1 MTHTRPLG
9 PPSRHSLQP
18 AMTACMA
25 LITQHSMQH
34 AQCCVAHVHALT
46 QLTWPILSAAPAPA
60 PAPGNATSRRAAVQS
75 HTVPARCPQV
85 KCDRCTLWLNGLM
98 LVDLWEAAPGGAPVA
113 KASGPV
119 NLTAAGPHK
128 LELTFSTTKLEAAV
142 LVLQWAP
149 CSAPAD
155 AAALTSTAGIDSS
168 AVWQP
173 EQLMTGWLGGMQC
186 DVWQAEAISQL
197 APPSYKFRLPDCPG
211 PWHKA
216 SDSCQLPVIGTLG
229 EMLPG
234 LGEAQPGSR
243 FSVRC
248 YSYSSRE
255 FQGTLVAGPED
266 VHSRVWLAGAEVSC
280 ALQWL
285 ARSDVL
291 DEEHQE
297 LQECLMS
304 LKLLWARPGLYGS
317 AT

>member
-1 MTHTRPLG
+1 
-9 PPSRHSLQP
+9 
-18 AMTACMA
+18 
-25 LITQHSMQH
+25 
-34 AQCCVAHVHALT
+34 
-46 QLTWPILSAAPAPA
+46 
-60 PAPGNATSRRAAVQS
+60 
-75 HTVPARCPQV
+75 
-85 KCDRCTLWLNGLM
+85 M

-173 EQLMTGWLGGMQC
+173 EQLMTGWLGGVQC
-186 DVWQAEAISQL
+186 DVWQSDAINQL
-197 APPSYKFRLPDCPG
+197 VPPSYKFRLPDCPG
-211 PWHKA
+211 PWHQA
-216 SDSCQLPVIGTLG
+216 SDSCQLPLIGTLG

-248 YSYSSRE
+248 WSYSSRE
-255 FQGTLVAGPED
+255 FHGPLVAGPED
-266 VHSRVWLAGAEVSC
+266 VHSRVWLAGAEVRCVLWCCVLWCCVLWCCVLC
-280 ALQWL
+280 AVVLRCAVCCRGDGVAGTRVLRWIMSIIMICKDAWCPAL
-285 ARSDVL
+285 ALS
-291 DEEHQE
+291 
-297 LQECLMS
+297 
-304 LKLLWARPGLYGS
+304 
-317 AT
+317 